1 MPNCLEELFHSNTY
15 HFHIFDRTSYFYIA
29 IELSNIGCSPSY
41 ILLTPYVQPKL
52 KEKEVCS
59 EKQVNH
65 SALCVS
71 KSENEKAKR
80 KRNNVLPAKRER
92 QNEMMEPHF

>member
-1 MPNCLEELFHSNTY
+1 MPNCLEELFYSNTF
-15 HFHIFDRTSYFYIA
+15 HFRKFERVSYFYIA
-29 IELSNIGCSPSY
+29 IELSSVGCSPSY

-52 KEKEVCS
+52 KDKLKEVCN

-71 KSENEKAKR
+71 RSENEKSK
-80 KRNNVLPAKRER
+80 KKNK
-92 QNEMMEPHF
+92 